1 MEIPFEINR
10 KILRYEPIGYEG
22 LTLYPIRVSEYSEYS
37 IARSAIEFMQRRLPV
52 SYWSMPILSAFFKL
66 DYEAVQQHG
75 KPVHN
80 MFANALLFL
89 CLSLRLGEGMS
100 PEKRLALITPIVNR
114 DDPRKLI
121 ALEFTDSDGQKK
133 RITPIQFAK
142 LKPIL
147 AAQNGLTLVSDNA
160 NPDLVDAEHDIA
172 AANGPK
178 LDVTVENL
186 VSAVAAITNIG
197 ESDIEDWPIL
207 KLLKRQEIYRR
218 MLNFVICGIGET
230 QGTKWKGGN
239 PYPDPF
245 FSRISDNSS
254 AAIPIETYAGGEGLR
269 AIQNAGIPVNNE
281 IKER

>member
-10 KILRYEPIGYEG
+10 KILRYEPIECEG
-22 LTLYPIRVSEYSEYS
+22 LTFYPIRVSEYSEYS
-37 IARSAIEFMQRRLPV
+37 IARSAIEFIQRRLPV
-52 SYWSMPILSAFFKL
+52 SYWSMPILSAFFKI
-66 DYEAVQQHG
+66 DYEAIERDGQ
-75 KPVHN
+75 PAIN

-100 PEKRLALITPIVNR
+100 PEMRLRLLTPIVNR
-114 DDPRKLI
+114 DDPYKLI
-121 ALEFTDSDGQKK
+121 ALEFTDSLGQKK
-133 RITPIQFAK
+133 RITPVQFAR
-142 LKPIL
+142 LRPIL
-147 AAQNGLTLVSDNA
+147 AAQNGLKLVSDNA
-160 NPDLVDAEHDIA
+160 NPDLVDAENDVA

-178 LDVTVENL
+178 LDVTVDNL
-186 VSAVAAITNIG
+186 IAAVAAITNIG
-197 ESDIEDWPIL
+197 ESDIDEWPIL
-207 KLLKRQEIYRR
+207 KLLKRQETYRR

-245 FSRISDNSS
+245 FSRISEDSS

-269 AIQNAGIPVNNE
+269 AIQNAGIPVNND